1 MGKITFLLGRAC
13 PQSGR
18 NGVKD
23 SLILPTWPLWGG
35 RRIHPPQQLSMLGIY
50 RHHITYSKAFK
61 STCSEHH
68 IPRSHTVSCNEVPS
82 ILLSAVQNTN
92 FLGPSR
98 PPFAQEHFPPPLI
111 MVYQGKSYPNSK
123 WRIRLCRSDAY

>member
-1 MGKITFLLGRAC
+1 
-13 PQSGR
+13 
-18 NGVKD
+18 
-23 SLILPTWPLWGG
+23 
-35 RRIHPPQQLSMLGIY
+35 MLGIY

-68 IPRSHTVSCNEVPS
+68 IPRSHTFSCNEVPS

-92 FLGPSR
+92 YLGPSR

-111 MVYQGKSYPNSK
+111 MVYQGKSYPNAK
-123 WRIRLCRSDAY
+123 YCIRSCRSEAYQLKNAHAWQCFRGVPTRIICPVFYAPKISLSLVTCIIILIELYD